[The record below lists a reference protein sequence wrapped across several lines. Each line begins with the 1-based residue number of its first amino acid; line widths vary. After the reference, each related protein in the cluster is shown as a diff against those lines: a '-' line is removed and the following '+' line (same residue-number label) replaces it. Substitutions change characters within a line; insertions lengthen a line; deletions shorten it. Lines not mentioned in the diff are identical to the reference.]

1 MIEAEGM
8 EDSGGV
14 EVTQKDSGDFE
25 VTGQNEGERTSG
37 GVVKLFSGALVEAKI
52 IFGIIKT

>member
-1 MIEAEGM
+1 M